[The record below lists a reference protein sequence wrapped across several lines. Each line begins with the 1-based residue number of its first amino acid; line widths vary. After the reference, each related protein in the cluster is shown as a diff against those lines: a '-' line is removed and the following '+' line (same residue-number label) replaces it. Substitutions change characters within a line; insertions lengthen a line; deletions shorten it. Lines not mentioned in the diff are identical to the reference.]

1 MGALGP
7 AELII
12 IGVVAVLL
20 FGKNLPDVARKLGNS
35 YEKFRKGLQD
45 IKNEVNE
52 TVREDTTSSGGYSG
66 GGYSG
71 GGYSGD
77 NGGASDSS
85 SEYDQDDY
93 EQPRAPRFQKP
104 ETQQPES

>member
-71 GGYSGD
+71 D